1 MSFLCTVLSE
11 KNLSERKHIMSQS
24 IKSFILP
31 LAMLIG
37 GVFYGFFSQI
47 AVAIPY
53 FIFAMLFL
61 TFCRLSPREVRLHRL
76 HAVLLLIQI
85 GGGLALYY
93 ALAFLN
99 VTVAEGVFM
108 CVLAPTAMA
117 ATVITGML
125 GGNAG
130 FMATYTL
137 ISNVGMAV
145 LAPAVFALL
154 GKQEGLTFA
163 QTFLYVCRQLAPMLV
178 LPLAV
183 AWGLRWIAPKVH
195 QAIAAKSHL
204 TFYIWALS
212 LTSITGRTVRF
223 LIEQPNPDYRTETV
237 IALLAL
243 VVCLA
248 QFKSGKALGSR
259 WGDRIAT
266 GQAMGQK
273 NTILAIWMAQ
283 SYLNPIASVGPAS
296 YVLWQNI
303 VNSYQIWLKGHRERQ
318 ALKKNAEEAKNLAR
332 KKNNV

>member
-1 MSFLCTVLSE
+1 
-11 KNLSERKHIMSQS
+11 MSQS
-24 IKSFILP
+24 VKSLILP
-31 LAMLIG
+31 LAMLVG

-47 AVAIPY
+47 AAAIPY

-61 TFCRLSPREVRLHRL
+61 TFCRLSPRDVRLHRL

-125 GGNAG
+125 GGNTG
-130 FMATYTL
+130 FIATYTL

-154 GKQEGLTFA
+154 GKQEGLTF
-163 QTFLYVCRQLAPMLV
+163 
-178 LPLAV
+178 
-183 AWGLRWIAPKVH
+183 
-195 QAIAAKSHL
+195 
-204 TFYIWALS
+204 YIWALS

-223 LIEQPNPDYRTETV
+223 LIEQPDPDYRTETV

-243 VVCLA
+243 GVCLA
-248 QFKSGKALGSR
+248 QFKGGKALGSR

-303 VNSYQIWLKGHRERQ
+303 VNSYQIWLKGHRERH
-318 ALKKNAEEAKNLAR
+318 ALKKNAEGAKNLAR
-332 KKNNV
+332 EKNNV

>member
-1 MSFLCTVLSE
+1 MSFLCSVLSE
-11 KNLSERKHIMSQS
+11 KISLERKHTMSQS
-24 IKSFILP
+24 VKSLILP

-47 AVAIPY
+47 AAAIPY

-61 TFCRLSPREVRLHRL
+61 TFCRLSPRDVRLHRL

-130 FMATYTL
+130 FMAYTL

-154 GKQEGLTFA
+154 GKQEGLSFA

-183 AWGLRWIAPKVH
+183 AWGLRWLAPKIHKAV
-195 QAIAAKSHL
+195 AAKSHL

-243 VVCLA
+243 AVCLV
-248 QFKSGKALGSR
+248 QFKSGKALGFR

-318 ALKKNAEEAKNLAR
+318 VLKKSTEEAKSLAR

>member
-1 MSFLCTVLSE
+1 
-11 KNLSERKHIMSQS
+11 
-24 IKSFILP
+24 
-31 LAMLIG
+31 
-37 GVFYGFFSQI
+37 
-47 AVAIPY
+47 
-53 FIFAMLFL
+53 
-61 TFCRLSPREVRLHRL
+61 
-76 HAVLLLIQI
+76 
-85 GGGLALYY
+85 
-93 ALAFLN
+93 
-99 VTVAEGVFM
+99 
-108 CVLAPTAMA
+108 
-117 ATVITGML
+117 
-125 GGNAG
+125 
-130 FMATYTL
+130 
-137 ISNVGMAV
+137 MAV
-145 LAPAVFALL
+145 LATAVFALL
-154 GKQEGLTFA
+154 GKQEGLSFA

-237 IALLAL
+237 IVLLAL
-243 VVCLA
+243 VVCLV

-332 KKNNV
+332 EKNNV